1 MSKTKATD
9 KPVDSDPWAAF
20 ETETGAFYSEIAEG
34 IERPWAEWA
43 AESDAIYTEIAA
55 NIAAPSD
62 RFQAAI
68 EAAYAAP
75 AESPEKVPL
84 SKDKAERNPD
94 G

>member
-1 MSKTKATD
+1 MSKAKITD
-9 KPVDSDPWAAF
+9 KPVDADPWAAF
-20 ETETGAFYSEIAEG
+20 ETETGAFYSQFAAG

-43 AESDAIYTEIAA
+43 EETDAIFTKIAA

-75 AESPEKVPL
+75 AQSP
-84 SKDKAERNPD
+84 DKAPLGKDEAKRK
-94 G
+94 